1 MKKLK
6 PKQKKLL
13 IAVVAVV
20 TAAAVGVGIFFG
32 VRGSGKDPV
41 GVYSFLNI
49 GMTEYWG
56 DSQESYG
63 PVTTDRIQTIFL
75 TSTQT
80 VTGVKVQ
87 EGQAVKKGDVLFTYD
102 TSLTDL
108 QLERKRLEG
117 EKYKVQLEDAQKELE
132 KIKQLKPMQEYTLEV
147 DPDDALPEREG
158 TVLTE
163 AYRIS
168 NQHSYDGSAPEKA
181 LVCWMKG
188 STTVNDGLL
197 EAVRR
202 QAARLQGENAEYP
215 PEEVDPYPEYGLSF
229 ADGDYQVLLLSDTE
243 AGDTGD
249 SGGGDYDA
257 GYSDGYDSGYSDGYD
272 FGFDNGYGSGYDD
285 GYNNGLGDSNIPP
298 AEPTVPE
305 ETPGGDEEIPDETE
319 FPEEPDDGGDI
330 GSTYDFYVVF
340 KVTEGDVSLGS
351 RLVWQGAHVFCTDSG
366 FVMKFFNAN
375 GLTDYTLVSET
386 QEPADLPM
394 PDMGSGMT
402 ALQIKQL
409 RLEQEKKIKDLEL
422 QQKMAEADYK
432 IMLAEM
438 GDGNVYADFDG
449 EVVSL
454 LDAEEAKDTNQ
465 PMMKVSGGGGYYIKV
480 TVSELEKD
488 NLELGQEVTVNDWNT
503 GMTYTGTVESVGDF
517 PDSRNGW
524 SGMGNPNASY
534 FPFTVFVDGDADL
547 QEGNYVSVQYSSAT
561 STHGIYLENPFIRT
575 ENGVSYVLVLGED
588 GKLERRD
595 VVLGKALWGSY
606 TEIRSGDVTEEDY
619 LAFPYGKGVKEG
631 VPAAEGDLSDL
642 YNY

>member
-13 IAVVAVV
+13 IAAVAVV
-20 TAAAVGVGIFFG
+20 TAAAVGAGIFFG
-32 VRGSGKDPV
+32 VRGAGRDPV

-75 TSTQT
+75 SDTQT

-117 EKYKVQLEDAQKELE
+117 EKYKVQLEDAQKELD
-132 KIKQLKPMQEYTLEV
+132 KIKQMKPMQEYTLEL
-147 DPDDALPEREG
+147 DPDDVLPEREG
-158 TVLTE
+158 MVLSE
-163 AYRIS
+163 PYRIS
-168 NQHSYDGSAPEKA
+168 NQHNYDGSAPEKA
-181 LVCWMKG
+181 LICWMKG
-188 STTVNDGLL
+188 STTVNNGLL

-202 QAARLQGENAEYP
+202 QAARLQGENADYP
-215 PEEVDPYPEYGLSF
+215 PEAVDPYPEYGLSF
-229 ADGDYQVLLLSDTE
+229 ESGDYRILLLSDTE
-243 AGDTGD
+243 QGE
-249 SGGGDYDA
+249 GGDYDA
-257 GYSDGYDSGYSDGYD
+257 GYRDGYDSGYSDGYD
-272 FGFDNGYGSGYDD
+272 FGYDNGYGAGYDD

-305 ETPGGDEEIPDETE
+305 ETPGEEIPEETE
-319 FPEEPDDGGDI
+319 IPEEPDDGGDI

-340 KVTEGDVSLGS
+340 KITEDDLSLGN
-351 RLVWQGAHVFCTDSG
+351 RLVWQGAHVFCTDGG

-375 GLTDYTLVSET
+375 GLMDYTLVSET

-454 LDAEEAKDTNQ
+454 LDAEEAKDTKQ

-480 TVSELEKD
+480 SVSELEKD
-488 NLELGQEVTVNDWNT
+488 NLKLGQEVTVNDWNT
-503 GMTYTGTVESVGDF
+503 GMNYTGTVDSIGDF

-524 SGMGNPNASY
+524 NGMDNPNASY

-547 QEGNYVSVQYSSAT
+547 QEGNYVNVQYSAAS
-561 STHGIYLENPFIRT
+561 STHGIYLQNPFIRT
-575 ENGVSYVLVLGED
+575 ENGVSYVLVRGEN

-619 LAFPYGKGVKEG
+619 LAFPYGKGVKAG
-631 VPAAEGDLSDL
+631 APAVEGDLADL
-642 YNY
+642 YSY